1 MTTPT
6 LLETYAAL
14 EHMHAW
20 RGWHWWPDADPF
32 EVCVGA
38 ILVQNTMWSNVE
50 RALDRL
56 RDADALHPIR
66 MSALEPETL
75 EELVRPSGQYRQKA
89 KKLRAFLDLIETH
102 GSLESLLAV
111 EPTELRSRLLA
122 TWGIGQE
129 TADCI
134 VAYAAREP
142 ALVIDAYTM
151 RLFSRLGQG
160 PASVNYDDWQT
171 WMLTT
176 LDQERAAANHTKP
189 LRDLYC
195 RYHALI
201 VMHCK
206 HLCTKAAPKCGECEL
221 LNRCTFGTQR
231 TPLPSIRAEE
241 GRGVRAAAPS
251 EAASHPSLVFGS
263 TFPLE
268 GH

>member
-1 MTTPT
+1 MTRPN

-14 EHMHAW
+14 ERMHAW

-32 EVCVGA
+32 EVSVGA
-38 ILVQNTMWSNVE
+38 ILVQNTMWTNVE

-56 RDADALHPIR
+56 QAADALHPVR
-66 MSALEPETL
+66 MSALEPEQL

-89 KKLRAFLDLIETH
+89 KKLRAFLGLIEAH

-111 EPTELRSRLLA
+111 EPTDLRVRLLA
-122 TWGIGQE
+122 TWGIGKE
-129 TADCI
+129 TADAI

-151 RLFSRLGQG
+151 RLFSRLGHG
-160 PASVNYDDWQT
+160 PDSASYDEWQA
-171 WMLTT
+171 WMVAHLETERSTT
-176 LDQERAAANHTKP
+176 NHPETE
-189 LRDLYC
+189 RDLYC

-221 LNRCTFGTQR
+221 AARCRFATTAR
-231 TPLPSIRAEE
+231 PP
-241 GRGVRAAAPS
+241 
-251 EAASHPSLVFGS
+251 
-263 TFPLE
+263 
-268 GH
+268 

>member
-1 MTTPT
+1 MTTPN
-6 LLETYAAL
+6 LLEIYAAL
-14 EHMHAW
+14 ERMHAW
-20 RGWHWWPDADPF
+20 RGWHWWPTADPF

-56 RDADALHPIR
+56 RAADVLDPAR
-66 MSALEPETL
+66 MSALEPEAL
-75 EELVRPSGQYRQKA
+75 EELVRPSGQYRQKS
-89 KKLRAFLDLIETH
+89 KKLRAFLDLIEAH

-111 EPTELRSRLLA
+111 ERAELRARLLG
-122 TWGIGQE
+122 TWGIGKE

-151 RLFSRLGQG
+151 RLFGRLGHG
-160 PASVNYDDWQT
+160 PVSTSYDEWQD
-171 WMLTT
+171 WMLAT
-176 LDQERAAANHTKP
+176 LERERIATNHSES

-221 LNRCTFGTQR
+221 ASSCSYAASQM
-231 TPLPSIRAEE
+231 PLPD
-241 GRGVRAAAPS
+241 
-251 EAASHPSLVFGS
+251 
-263 TFPLE
+263 
-268 GH
+268 

>member
-1 MTTPT
+1 MTNLP
-6 LLETYAAL
+6 LLETYTAL
-14 EHMHAW
+14 ERMHAW

-56 RDADALHPIR
+56 RAADALHPAR
-66 MSALEPETL
+66 MSALEPEQL
-75 EELVRPSGQYRQKA
+75 EEMIRPSGQYRQKA
-89 KKLRAFLDLIETH
+89 KKLRAFLDLIEAH
-102 GSLESLLAV
+102 GSLASLLAD

-122 TWGIGQE
+122 TWGIGKE

-151 RLFSRLGQG
+151 RLFGRLGQG
-160 PASVNYDDWQT
+160 PTSTSYDEWQT
-171 WMLTT
+171 WMLAT
-176 LDQERAAANHTKP
+176 LDLERAPTNHTES

-195 RYHALI
+195 RYHSLI

-206 HLCTKAAPKCGECEL
+206 HLCTKAVPKCGDCEL
-221 LNRCTFGTQR
+221 LNRCPFGTQR
-231 TPLPSIRAEE
+231 N
-241 GRGVRAAAPS
+241 AP
-251 EAASHPSLVFGS
+251 P
-263 TFPLE
+263 PR
-268 GH
+268 

>member
-1 MTTPT
+1 MNAPN
-6 LLETYAAL
+6 LLEIYASL
-14 EHMHAW
+14 ERMHAW

-38 ILVQNTMWSNVE
+38 ILVQNTMWTNVE

-56 RDADALHPIR
+56 RAADALHPER

-89 KKLRAFLDLIETH
+89 KKLRAFLDLVEVH
-102 GSLESLLAV
+102 GSLETLLGV
-111 EPTELRSRLLA
+111 EPTELRTRLLA
-122 TWGIGQE
+122 TWGVGKE

-160 PASVNYDDWQT
+160 PKSTSYDAWQA

-176 LDQERAAANHTKP
+176 LDGERLAAGHPEPA
-189 LRDLYC
+189 RDLYC

-206 HLCTKAAPKCGECEL
+206 HLCTKATPKCGECEL
-221 LNRCTFGTQR
+221 AERCGFANAER
-231 TPLPSIRAEE
+231 PLLP
-241 GRGVRAAAPS
+241 
-251 EAASHPSLVFGS
+251 
-263 TFPLE
+263 
-268 GH
+268 